1 MTGQSSILR
10 EILRSKALEV
20 AERAAANPLRELS
33 ARVADLPDTRGFHR
47 RLASMAAIGP
57 AVIAEIKKASPSQ
70 GLIRPDFDPAAIAT
84 SYQAGG
90 ASCLSVLTDERF
102 FQGSDD
108 YLLQARAACEL
119 PVLRKEFIIDDWQ
132 VYQTRALGADAM
144 LLIVAAL
151 GDAALLELCALGME
165 LGLDVLVEV
174 HNEEELARALA
185 TPSPLIGINN
195 RDLNTFATDLSVSE
209 RLQVQIP
216 KDRLTVTESGIKTPA
231 DVARMRSAGI
241 NTFLVGETFMR
252 AADPG
257 QALRQL
263 FF

>member
-1 MTGQSSILR
+1 VTGQASILR

-20 AERAAANPLRELS
+20 AERAAADPLRELS
-33 ARVADLPDTRGFHR
+33 ARVADLPDSRGFYNH
-47 RLASMAAIGP
+47 LASTAATGP

-70 GLIRPDFDPAAIAT
+70 GLIRPDFDPAAIAA
-84 SYQAGG
+84 SYQAAG
-90 ASCLSVLTDERF
+90 ATGLSVLTDEKF
-102 FQGSDD
+102 FKGSDE
-108 YLLQARAACEL
+108 YLRQARAACQL

-174 HNEEELARALA
+174 HNEQELARALA

-195 RDLNTFATDLSVSE
+195 RDLNTFETDLAVSE
-209 RLQVQIP
+209 RLHVQIP
-216 KDRLTVTESGIKTPA
+216 QDRLTVTESGIKTPA

-257 QALRQL
+257 QALASL